1 MISKLDEKPQLKCE
15 EEVSIKECI
24 DGILKLYKGKIDA
37 KNLSLECHIEEGL
50 TKKVPLGMLS
60 ELYRNLISNAIKYNK
75 DGGTIT
81 ITVERRAD
89 NIISKIT
96 DTGIGIAQDE
106 VPRIFERF
114 YMVDKGRNRNTNST
128 GLGLAIVKHIV
139 EDMGGTIDV
148 ASEMGKGTTMKVIF
162 SK

>member
-1 MISKLDEKPQLKCE
+1 
-15 EEVSIKECI
+15 
-24 DGILKLYKGKIDA
+24 
-37 KNLSLECHIEEGL
+37 
-50 TKKVPLGMLS
+50 MLS

-75 DGGTIT
+75 DGGKIS
-81 ITVERRAD
+81 ITVEKRAD

-96 DTGIGIAQDE
+96 DTGIGLEKDE
-106 VPRIFERF
+106 IPRIFERF

-148 ASEMGKGTTMKVIF
+148 MSTVGEGTTFKVIF
-162 SK
+162 KA